1 MIDGRADVSALLAGV
16 AFPGVPGIP
25 YPRARP
31 ADAER
36 LPADTW
42 AAAQLPVGVRVE
54 LTGDTGPVVI
64 EYETQ
69 TDDLGYRG
77 EGAGTSFVSWD
88 GAEAVDE
95 APAVLGRGRV
105 TLQVAPGRAV
115 VTLPEGMR
123 PTVLG
128 VSAASGAPV
137 RPAPRQPRWLCYG
150 DSIAEGWVASGP
162 GRAWPALTGRLLGLD
177 VVNLGYGGA
186 ARGEMVMAE
195 AMAGMPADVISL
207 SHGTNCWQRITH
219 SAEQVGAGLD
229 AFLTLLRTGH
239 PTTPVVVVSPI
250 VRPDA
255 ETTPNAVGTT
265 LAGIRHAIEET
276 VRRRRRSDPRLWL
289 VAGADLVPASD
300 LVDGV
305 HPGDAGHLRLAE
317 AVGGALRRALAG
329 SGVTQGMATS

>member
-1 MIDGRADVSALLAGV
+1 MSNGPAGVSSYLAGV
-16 AFPGVPGIP
+16 AFPGVPGIA

-42 AAAQLPVGVRVE
+42 AAAQIPVGVRVE
-54 LTGDTGPVVI
+54 LEGEAGSVAI

-77 EGAGTSFVSWD
+77 EGAGRTFVSWD
-88 GAEAVDE
+88 GATVVDE

-105 TLQVAPGRAV
+105 TLRVGPGRAV
-115 VTLPEGMR
+115 VALPEGMR
-123 PTVLG
+123 PTVLRVTG
-128 VSAASGAPV
+128 GSGKPV
-137 RPAPRQPRWLCYG
+137 RPAPSQPRWLCYG

-162 GRAWPALTGRLLGLD
+162 GRAWPAVAGRLLGLD

-195 AMAGMPADVISL
+195 AMAGMPADVITL

-219 SAEQVGAGLD
+219 SAEQVAVGLD
-229 AFLTLLRTGH
+229 AFLTLLRSAH
-239 PTTPVVVVSPI
+239 PATPVVVVSPI

-255 ETTPNAVGTT
+255 ETTPNAVGAT
-265 LAGIRHAIEET
+265 LSDIRLALEGA
-276 VRRRRRSDPRLWL
+276 VRRRQASEPRLWL
-289 VAGADLVPASD
+289 VEGAALVPATD

-305 HPGDAGHLRLAE
+305 HPGDAGHLRLAK
-317 AVGGALRRALAG
+317 AVGDALRRACADV
-329 SGVTQGMATS
+329 GVTVGTATS